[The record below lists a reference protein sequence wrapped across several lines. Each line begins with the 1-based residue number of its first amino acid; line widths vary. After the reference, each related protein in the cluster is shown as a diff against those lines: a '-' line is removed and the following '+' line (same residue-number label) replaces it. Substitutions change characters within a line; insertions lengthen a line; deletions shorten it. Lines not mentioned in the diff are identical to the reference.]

1 MHFYGCGT
9 GGARVPT
16 CVSSP
21 LHSTELEMD
30 IVGTELWL
38 LHYWQNA
45 AKGFVQSNQM
55 QIYTFLL
62 YAKKPKHFFKLY

>member
-1 MHFYGCGT
+1 MHFYGCGI

-16 CVSSP
+16 CVSLNGIGNGYSQN
-21 LHSTELEMD
+21 
-30 IVGTELWL
+30 GTL
-38 LHYWQNA
+38 LLRYWQNA
-45 AKGFVQSNQM
+45 AKGFVQPNQM

>member
-1 MHFYGCGT
+1 MILCIFMGAESVV
-9 GGARVPT
+9 ARVPT

-38 LHYWQNA
+38 LRYWQNA
-45 AKGFVQSNQM
+45 VKGFV
-55 QIYTFLL
+55 
-62 YAKKPKHFFKLY
+62 

>member
-1 MHFYGCGT
+1 VHFYGCGI
-9 GGARVPT
+9 GGAKVPT

-38 LHYWQNA
+38 LRYWQNA
-45 AKGFVQSNQM
+45 AKGFV
-55 QIYTFLL
+55 
-62 YAKKPKHFFKLY
+62 